1 MNINDFVLFLLK
13 YCNFRVVLTCIILT
27 IIATL
32 LLSSSF
38 LSTKQTHFYN
48 SFLKTYGK
56 IIKCS
61 IEKHTDKRNNHSR
74 YGLRVHYT
82 YTIDDNSYCGS
93 DIIESCS
100 SLSRIKELFNF
111 YSKYNDE
118 LIVYY
123 NPLKNNESIL
133 NKGYLHLITYITLST
148 AFGLFFV
155 AAIAYYF
162 RNNPF
167 FCGTIIASDITS
179 LI

>member
-1 MNINDFVLFLLK
+1 MNINDFVSFLLK
-13 YCNFRVVLTCIILT
+13 YCNFRVILSCIILT
-27 IIATL
+27 IIAIL

-38 LSTKQTHFYN
+38 LSTKQTYFYN

-61 IEKHTDKRNNHSR
+61 IEKHTDKRNNYSR

-93 DIIESCS
+93 DIVESCS

-133 NKGYLHLITYITLST
+133 NKGYLHLITYITSST
-148 AFGLFFV
+148 AFGLLFI

-162 RNNPF
+162 RNNSF
-167 FCGTIIASDITS
+167 LCGTIIASDITS